1 MTWSPTSLPQPPKT
15 ARRRT
20 RPPAP
25 RCPDAPRALDEV
37 VGQQHLLKP
46 GSPLRRLVE
55 GSGGPAGAS
64 SVILWGPP
72 GTGKTTL
79 AYVVSKATNKRFV
92 ELSAITAG
100 VKEVRAVI
108 ESARRASGGFGKE
121 TVLFLD
127 EIHRF
132 SKAQQDSLLPA
143 VENRWVTLI
152 AATTEN
158 PYFSVIS
165 PLLSRSLLLTLE
177 PLTDDDLRDL
187 VRRALT
193 DERGLGGALT
203 LPEDA
208 EAHLLRIAGGDARRV
223 LTALEAAA
231 GAALATHEAEITLET
246 VEATVDRAAVKYD
259 RDGDQHYDVASA
271 LIKSIRG
278 SDVDAALH
286 YLARMI
292 EAGEDPRFIARR
304 LMISASEDIG
314 LADPTALPTAVA
326 AAQAVA
332 MIGFPEAAL
341 TLSHA
346 TIALALAPKSN
357 AATLAIFAAQEDVRK
372 GLAGPSRPICA
383 TAITRARPSSAMPRA
398 ISIRMTSRAVSPP
411 SSTPRT
417 RSATGSTTPPPGT
430 APRRDTRKWSSG
442 SASAW
447 AARAAARTRRPEP
460 PGSRPQPTS
469 RPGPPGARS
478 GRGRLEER
486 VHRPAQLGDVPYGLR
501 KLEARV
507 EARPL
512 VLHEADPQPEAVQGH
527 GHGGRPVRGVGAG
540 RALPEQ
546 RAQRAHL
553 VLVGG
558 VQMLEQLRL
567 VAGQRIGGG
576 VPEVLRL
583 NVLGAP
589 EVVHVRLAELQAQ
602 HHPAGLRDAGYGGEP
617 AGDPGPAPDAVRHGD
632 RGDVRDLQHGRQLVA
647 LRVGRGPHGRGIR
660 GEFEEQIALRTH
672 APRVRHQG
680 FGAGQIEPRYD
691 EQRGAGTLYESSCA
705 LGC

>member
-1 MTWSPTSLPQPPKT
+1 MEPDLFTAAAEERQETDPTSSPLAVRMRP
-15 ARRRT
+15 RT
-20 RPPAP
+20 
-25 RCPDAPRALDEV
+25 LDEV

-46 GSPLRRLVE
+46 GSPLRRLV
-55 GSGGPAGAS
+55 GDGATGRAGAS

-79 AYVVSKATNKRFV
+79 AYVVSKATDKRFV

-108 ESARRASGGFGKE
+108 EGARRASGGYGRE

-177 PLTDDDLRDL
+177 PLTDDDIAALLD
-187 VRRALT
+187 RALAE
-193 DERGLGGALT
+193 ERGLDGAVELA
-203 LPEDA
+203 PEGRD
-208 EAHLLRIAGGDARRV
+208 HLLRIAGGDARRA

-231 GAALATHEAEITLET
+231 GAAIDKGEAGISLAT
-246 VEATVDRAAVKYD
+246 VEETVDRAAVKYD

-357 AATLAIFAAQEDVRK
+357 AATLAISAAQQDVRN
-372 GLAGPSRPICA
+372 GLAGPV
-383 TAITRARPSSAMPRA
+383 PSHL
-398 ISIRMTSRAVSPP
+398 
-411 SSTPRT
+411 
-417 RSATGSTTPPPGT
+417 
-430 APRRDTRKWSSG
+430 RDGHYKG
-442 SASAW
+442 
-447 AARAAARTRRPEP
+447 AAKL
-460 PGSRPQPTS
+460 G
-469 RPGPPGARS
+469 
-478 GRGRLEER
+478 
-486 VHRPAQLGDVPYGLR
+486 HAQGYVYPHDVP
-501 KLEARV
+501 
-507 EARPL
+507 
-512 VLHEADPQPEAVQGH
+512 
-527 GHGGRPVRGVGAG
+527 GGIA
-540 RALPEQ
+540 
-546 RAQRAHL
+546 AQ
-553 VLVGG
+553 
-558 VQMLEQLRL
+558 Q
-567 VAGQRIGGG
+567 
-576 VPEVLRL
+576 
-583 NVLGAP
+583 
-589 EVVHVRLAELQAQ
+589 
-602 HHPAGLRDAGYGGEP
+602 Y
-617 AGDPGPAPDAVRHGD
+617 APDAVRGRRYYEPTRYGAEARYADVVEKVRERLRAGNSGPSGD
-632 RGDVRDLQHGRQLVA
+632 
-647 LRVGRGPHGRGIR
+647 
-660 GEFEEQIALRTH
+660 
-672 APRVRHQG
+672 
-680 FGAGQIEPRYD
+680 
-691 EQRGAGTLYESSCA
+691 
-705 LGC
+705 